1 MTGVQQALLMVNAAS
16 GPAVPTAVHPFPI
29 TSVGDTMDANLV
41 QGDAAGFALSSG
53 GQISLYPLGVDTH
66 TTSSVWVTPA
76 VAGVGSA
83 FWARVTVVSGTA
95 PDIPGNSAGVW
106 HSLSTDRSWWWVLP
120 DSSVVT
126 SIAAVINV
134 EISTDS
140 GGSTIVAS
148 RSGIAVSVR
157 QVAAGTS
164 TVQTIADGLLC
175 DIGLSATGIISSGYI
190 EFTANGEIDF
200 RGGGSLGSIGTTAT
214 APRAWRYP
222 AKWDTSLYCKLTRLS
237 GAALSGGSTT
247 GWNDNGSWSVTG
259 ATTGQAVAICKIE
272 ISSAPSGSPIIAT
285 YTNVQIGYAH
295 DTYTP

>member
-29 TSVGDTMDANLV
+29 TSVGDTMDVNLISTN
-41 QGDAAGFALSSG
+41 DTSGFG
-53 GQISLYPLGVDTH
+53 LYSDGVIGLFPYGVDTH
-66 TTSSVWVTPA
+66 TTSAVWVTPA
-76 VAGVGSA
+76 IAGVGSS
-83 FWARVTVVSGTA
+83 FWAKVTLASGTA
-95 PDIPGNSAGVW
+95 PNSGTVGSW
-106 HSLSTDRSWWWVLP
+106 ISLSTDPEWLWWLA
-120 DSSVVT
+120 SASVVA
-126 SIAAVINV
+126 SISAVINV
-134 EISTDS
+134 EISTS
-140 GGSTIVAS
+140 VTGTPVVAS
-148 RSGIAVSVR
+148 RFGIVVSAR

-164 TVQTIADGLLC
+164 AVQTIADGLLC
-175 DIGLSATGIISSGYI
+175 DIGLSATGLSSSGVI
-190 EFTANGEIDF
+190 GFTKNGEIDF
-200 RGGGSLGSIGTTAT
+200 RGDGSLGSIGTTAT